1 MIEYMCK
8 NMQELLA
15 YSKARRRRQAFQ
27 HYEIN
32 KVHGECSGL
41 TDREW
46 NNVKT
51 RGKTSY
57 TQSSKYT
64 MHKMWRDNTQ
74 KYDLKQLKIINKA

>member
-1 MIEYMCK
+1 MCK
-8 NMQELLA
+8 NMRELLA

-27 HYEIN
+27 HYEI
-32 KVHGECSGL
+32 
-41 TDREW
+41 
-46 NNVKT
+46 NVKT

>member
-8 NMQELLA
+8 NMRELLE
-15 YSKARRRRQAFQ
+15 YSKNSRRKRAFQ
-27 HYEIN
+27 HYELN

-46 NNVKT
+46 KNVKT
-51 RGKTSY
+51 KGKTSY